1 MYDAGLQLFWYRPLF
16 MIELLVSVLL
26 FTLNLRKKEHF
37 ALRAGLCIAVLL
49 ALAFAVPIV
58 YQNAAWGSVLFL
70 SMLVAVIFAMK
81 VCFAESWWNVLF
93 CGIAAYSV
101 RHIAYTVFISINQL
115 FFSLTNAALEVD
127 PYNKPIMAVPGRYM
141 FIIVSIY
148 LVCYF
153 VVYWIG
159 YFLYAG
165 RIRRSED
172 LNLGYSRI
180 VLFSGAIIL
189 IDIVLSLV
197 TEYNA
202 QIDVT
207 SLVVERLYNLLS
219 CVLALQLLFGQ
230 LRQKEM
236 NNELA
241 AVNRLRIE
249 QQKMYEMTKENIDTI
264 NIKCHDLKHQL
275 RAYREKGK
283 LDASE
288 LEEMEK
294 AVSIYQSSVK
304 TGSEELDVILM
315 DKCLYCERN
324 GITLTCIADGE
335 KLGFMRSGDIY
346 ALFGNAIDNA
356 IEAVLRLP
364 KEKRVIAFSVKA
376 VASTVMVHIE
386 NYFDGE
392 LKMKNG
398 IPQTGKKN
406 TAEHGFGMLS
416 MRTIAEKYGGRME
429 TEIVKD
435 VFNLNFL
442 FVRG

>member
-207 SLVVERLYNLLS
+207 SLVVERPAELEYETESNTFD
-219 CVLALQLLFGQ
+219 QR
-230 LRQKEM
+230 LR
-236 NNELA
+236 A
-241 AVNRLRIE
+241 AVKNNTF
-249 QQKMYEMTKENIDTI
+249 MYLSAQYANSVYNASDDVVPIIQGTKTEVFPWWIPI
-264 NIKCHDLKHQL
+264 L
-275 RAYREKGK
+275 
-283 LDASE
+283 
-288 LEEMEK
+288 
-294 AVSIYQSSVK
+294 VV
-304 TGSEELDVILM
+304 LDVIVVAG
-315 DKCLYCERN
+315 C
-324 GITLTCIADGE
+324 GTW
-335 KLGFMRSGDIY
+335 
-346 ALFGNAIDNA
+346 LFFTF
-356 IEAVLRLP
+356 RKK
-364 KEKRVIAFSVKA
+364 KEQAA
-376 VASTVMVHIE
+376 
-386 NYFDGE
+386 
-392 LKMKNG
+392 
-398 IPQTGKKN
+398 
-406 TAEHGFGMLS
+406 
-416 MRTIAEKYGGRME
+416 
-429 TEIVKD
+429 
-435 VFNLNFL
+435 
-442 FVRG
+442 